1 MVVIYIEHVIYY
13 NLSNILLPIFVHQA
27 KTMYVLI
34 ISLAVGKT
42 HSDILVR
49 PARRK
54 RLIVCSEMEAIGK
67 KIKKKKTG

>member
-1 MVVIYIEHVIYY
+1 
-13 NLSNILLPIFVHQA
+13 
-27 KTMYVLI
+27 MYVLI

>member
-1 MVVIYIEHVIYY
+1 MLFTTIYQIYCCLF
-13 NLSNILLPIFVHQA
+13 LSIRP
-27 KTMYVLI
+27 KKMYVLI